1 MNQNTAPGTVMDILL
16 HHTNQRLLPASLA
29 VLGGTLVCLSVLNP
43 GNLAAQSMSRTQ
55 DNLGQQVRQM
65 VGDGTPQE
73 IMERLRQSGLS
84 REQIRDQLMRAGYD
98 PTMADP
104 YFTMMD
110 EGGEAPSEGGDE
122 LLGAL
127 EALGLYLREVVEVSP
142 EDSIAFGIPRL
153 DSLGF
158 PILEEEEEEGLP
170 LFGQNFFTRNNPY
183 EYRALENGAVG
194 ADYRLGPGDEIIL
207 LITGDIEAAYSLDV
221 NRSGMVMISDVGQVP
236 VQGLT
241 LDELEERLYD
251 RMGSVYSGVR
261 RGGDASTFFDV
272 SLGRMRSIAVFVT
285 GEVVRP
291 NRYPLSGVATL
302 MEALHAAGG
311 PTDIGSLRRVRIE
324 RGERNLGEFDLY
336 PYFVEG
342 SSKGD
347 IRLEN
352 GDLVFVPPSEGQV
365 TLVGEVR
372 REAIFEMLPG
382 ETSDDLLKFG
392 GGINPRA
399 NSRFGTVDRFLPA
412 SERELGFERVVLDM
426 PMNGE
431 VEEDSDPFE
440 MFPGDSVTIHPLVDF
455 TRNWAEV
462 EGAVWSPGTYQIKS
476 GQTLSDLLSTAGG
489 VRPDGFESIIHVSRM
504 DQRTGQRS
512 LIRTPLSGA
521 SQLTIQEFDHVTL
534 FGQDSLLVPD
544 SVSIFGNVLEP
555 GRYAYH
561 QQMNAEDLILQAGG
575 FRRGAIPWE
584 AEVVAPVFDLPG
596 ILSQSTPVSL
606 SSALP
611 YPDSSVTW
619 PEESTLPE
627 VGAIDFP
634 LGPDYEVYV
643 RRLPTFQD
651 VRHVTINGEVQRP
664 GTYVLQSVDEKLSSV
679 INRAGGLTESAYPEG
694 GRVTR
699 LGTPVGADFQA
710 AINGDVQEDIV
721 LADEDIILVPVY
733 DPTIL
738 VQGAV
743 AFESRMRYR
752 EGMNMDEV
760 IANAGGYIFDADP
773 GRISVE
779 YLNGERSTVESTLWV
794 FKSIPDIEPGS
805 RITVPLKSASPRA
818 GFNWNNALSATLAT
832 MSTFATIYI
841 AIGR

>member
-1 MNQNTAPGTVMDILL
+1 
-16 HHTNQRLLPASLA
+16 
-29 VLGGTLVCLSVLNP
+29 
-43 GNLAAQSMSRTQ
+43 
-55 DNLGQQVRQM
+55 
-65 VGDGTPQE
+65 
-73 IMERLRQSGLS
+73 
-84 REQIRDQLMRAGYD
+84 
-98 PTMADP
+98 MADP

-110 EGGEAPSEGGDE
+110 EGGDAPSEGGEE

-142 EDSIAFGIPRL
+142 EDSISFNIPRL

-158 PILEEEEEEGLP
+158 PIEEEEEGLS
-170 LFGQNFFTRNNPY
+170 LFGQSFFTRNNPY
-183 EYRALENGAVG
+183 EFRALENGAVG
-194 ADYRLGPGDEIIL
+194 ADYRLGPGDQIIL
-207 LITGDIEAAYSLDV
+207 LITGDLEAAYSLDV
-221 NRSGMVMISDVGQVP
+221 NRSGMILISDVGQVP

-241 LDELEERLYD
+241 LAELEDRLYD
-251 RMGSVYSGVR
+251 RIGRVYSGIR
-261 RGGDASTFFDV
+261 RDGVDATTFFDV
-272 SLGRMRSIAVFVT
+272 SLGKTRTIAVYVS
-285 GEVVRP
+285 GEVVYP

-302 MEALHAAGG
+302 LEALHAAGG

-324 RGERNLGEFDLY
+324 RGNESLGEFDLY
-336 PYFVEG
+336 PYFVDG
-342 SSKGD
+342 SSRGD

-382 ETSDDLLKFG
+382 ETSNDLIKFG
-392 GGINPRA
+392 GGLNPRA

-412 SERELGFERVVLDM
+412 SEREMGFERVVLDL

-431 VEEDSDPFE
+431 VEENGEPFE
-440 MFPGDSVTIHPLVDF
+440 MFPGDSITIHSVIDF

-462 EGAVWSPGTYQIKS
+462 EGAVWAPGTYQIKS
-476 GQTLSDLLSTAGG
+476 GQTLSDLLATAGG
-489 VRPDGFESIIHVSRM
+489 VRPDGFESIIHISRM
-504 DQRTGQRS
+504 NQQTGQRS
-512 LIRTPLSGA
+512 LIRTPLTNA
-521 SQLTIQEFDHVTL
+521 SELSIEEFDHVTL

-555 GRYAYH
+555 GRYPYH
-561 QQMNAEDLILQAGG
+561 HQMNAEDLILQAGG

-584 AEVVAPVFDLPG
+584 AEVVAPVFDIPG
-596 ILSQSTPVSL
+596 VLSQSTPVSL
-606 SSALP
+606 STALP
-611 YPDSSVTW
+611 YPDSSVAW
-619 PEESTLPE
+619 PEESSLSE
-627 VGAIDFP
+627 VGAVDFP

-651 VRHVTINGEVQRP
+651 VRHVTIVGEVQRP
-664 GTYVLQSVDEKLSSV
+664 GTYVLQSVNEKLSSV
-679 INRAGGLTESAYPEG
+679 INRAGGLAENAYPQG

-699 LGTPVGADFQA
+699 LGTPVGADFLA
-710 AINGDVQEDIV
+710 ALNGDLQEDIV

-752 EGMNMDEV
+752 EGMKMDEV

-773 GRISVE
+773 GRLSVE
-779 YLNGERSTVESTLWV
+779 YLNGERATAESTLWI
-794 FKSIPDIEPGS
+794 FKSVPDIEPGS